1 MGTYEFQNGC
11 FYVGEWHN
19 HKMQGEGTFIDQ
31 NAKKW
36 QGNFVNGVFRSSNQR
51 KLRLEKI
58 IEKRE
63 TEIKKESLK
72 YFDEFIRILGQ
83 SDKKA
88 LKELIEVLF
97 ITPEQAEKFISE
109 PYVQFLEKKLEE
121 WAEIIEYIQK
131 PDEINI
137 LKHKSGAT
145 QLKPD
150 QISSTQFKGVGQIV
164 EFVKETRLWVAKCS
178 LLEIEEGKWV
188 MVHYKEKRDED
199 SKKKGK
205 KKK

>member
-1 MGTYEFQNGC
+1 
-11 FYVGEWHN
+11 
-19 HKMQGEGTFIDQ
+19 MQGEGTFIDQ

-97 ITPEQAEKFISE
+97 ITPE
-109 PYVQFLEKKLEE
+109 
-121 WAEIIEYIQK
+121 
-131 PDEINI
+131 
-137 LKHKSGAT
+137 
-145 QLKPD
+145 
-150 QISSTQFKGVGQIV
+150 
-164 EFVKETRLWVAKCS
+164 
-178 LLEIEEGKWV
+178 
-188 MVHYKEKRDED
+188 
-199 SKKKGK
+199 
-205 KKK
+205 